1 MCCFNFCC
9 GLTCFYLF
17 GFWLSFGKSASSS
30 SGAFE
35 SPGAKAPPV
44 AIVARAF
51 MHYAKAPP
59 SPMVP
64 LPATLGFDMEEQ
76 HSEPSDDGLSADAI
90 ALAYETMKALDEPDT
105 SFKIKCDLV
114 LLF

>member
-1 MCCFNFCC
+1 M
-9 GLTCFYLF
+9 GEI
-17 GFWLSFGKSASSS
+17 
-30 SGAFE
+30 AFE

-44 AIVARAF
+44 AIAARAF
-51 MHYAKAPP
+51 THYAKAPP

-64 LPATLGFDMEEQ
+64 LPATLGLDMEEQ